1 MHISNFPNSQS
12 LKLFSI
18 IIYQLK
24 LLSTCFSIYFSR
36 GIILSRNYADR
47 LGTRP
52 DRIKYFL
59 EIIFVK
65 IVSGNVFLVP
75 LKMRSTNVF
84 RMFSLRLLLLPL
96 IDKLPLI
103 TFFYYK
109 ECNRS
114 LQETSMVSSVIT
126 EIMQSKYLRLKLS
139 RRRISRR

>member
-18 IIYQLK
+18 IIHQFK

-36 GIILSRNYADR
+36 GIILSRNYAYC

>member
-18 IIYQLK
+18 IIHQFK

-36 GIILSRNYADR
+36 GIILSRNYAYC

-65 IVSGNVFLVP
+65 IVFGDVFLVP

>member
-18 IIYQLK
+18 IIHQFK

-36 GIILSRNYADR
+36 GIILSRNYAYC

-65 IVSGNVFLVP
+65 IVFGNVFLVP